1 MNIFLCVCLN
11 DIFFSSKIIEDV
23 TSPFLIL
30 PYNVFDL

>member
-1 MNIFLCVCLN
+1 MHVRVCVNGIL
-11 DIFFSSKIIEDV
+11 FFSSKIIEDV